1 MADANDTA
9 ADDGQWT
16 TTTEDTMNIIDGPGP
31 PQGAVDT
38 TVDATV
44 DEGGNVNNNE
54 DMDNVSPNTHD
65 A

>member
-9 ADDGQWT
+9 ADDGQST
-16 TTTEDTMNIIDGPGP
+16 TTTEKTMDIIDGPGP
-31 PQGAVDT
+31 PQGAVS
-38 TVDATV
+38 ATA

-54 DMDNVSPNTHD
+54 DMDNVSLNTHD